1 MNISNELLFAI
12 IGGLGAMLG
21 WGISDFFAK
30 KTVDKIG
37 DTVALF
43 WMQALGLIPLVIFFL
58 FNFDLS
64 NFSLNQI
71 PYVILW
77 GVIDGTGYLMFY
89 KALEKGKVSIVSPI
103 VASYSAFSVLISAL
117 VFGEQ
122 LSSKI
127 LLILGVIF
135 AGIMFTSIDF
145 EEVKKDG
152 FDKKDLVKG
161 VPEALLGV
169 ALFSVWFP
177 FWDNFVSGGNWL
189 VLVILLRAVITLFLF
204 GVTKVSKLSTEV
216 KDLQVVKWLVIIGL
230 LDAIAYLTLTWGYG
244 VTSYTSL
251 ISVLSATFSLPTLL
265 LARIFLK
272 EKLQLTQWGGIGLI
286 LLGLA
291 LLGVH

>member
-1 MNISNELLFAI
+1 MNNELLFAI
-12 IGGLGAMLG
+12 IGGVGAMLG

-43 WMQALGLIPLVIFFL
+43 WMQALGIIPLCLFFL
-58 FNFDLS
+58 FNFDVSGITLS
-64 NFSLNQI
+64 QV

-77 GVIDGTGYLMFY
+77 GLVDGAGYLMFY
-89 KALEKGKVSIVSPI
+89 RALERGKVSIVSPI

-122 LSSKI
+122 LSSRI
-127 LLILGVIF
+127 LLVLGVIF
-135 AGIMFTSIDF
+135 TGIMLTSIDF
-145 EEVKKDG
+145 KEVKKDG

-161 VPEALLGV
+161 VPEALIGV
-169 ALFSVWFP
+169 VLFSIWFP

-189 VLVILLRAVITLFLF
+189 VLVILLRSVITLFLF
-204 GVTKVSKLSTEV
+204 GVTKVSKLSIVV
-216 KDLQVVKWLVIIGL
+216 KDSQVVKWLMIIGL

-272 EKLQLTQWGGIGLI
+272 EKLQLSQWGGIALI

>member
-1 MNISNELLFAI
+1 MNNELLFAV
-12 IGGLGAMLG
+12 IGGVGAMLG

-37 DTVALF
+37 ETVALF
-43 WMQALGLIPLVIFFL
+43 WMQALGIIPLFLFFL
-58 FNFDLS
+58 FNFDVS
-64 NFSLNQI
+64 GFSVSQI

-77 GVIDGTGYLMFY
+77 AVVDGAGYLMFY
-89 KALEKGKVSIVSPI
+89 RALERGKVSMVSPI

-122 LSSKI
+122 LSSNI
-127 LLILGVIF
+127 LLVLGVIF
-135 AGIMFTSIDF
+135 AGIMLTSIDF
-145 EEVKKDG
+145 KEVRKDG

-161 VPEALLGV
+161 VPEALIGV
-169 ALFSVWFP
+169 VLFSVWFP

-189 VLVILLRAVITLFLF
+189 LLVILLRSVITLFLF
-204 GVTKVSKLSTEV
+204 VVTKVSRLSIVV
-216 KDLQVVKWLVIIGL
+216 KDSQVVKWLMIIGL

-272 EKLQLTQWGGIGLI
+272 EKLQLSQWGGIALI